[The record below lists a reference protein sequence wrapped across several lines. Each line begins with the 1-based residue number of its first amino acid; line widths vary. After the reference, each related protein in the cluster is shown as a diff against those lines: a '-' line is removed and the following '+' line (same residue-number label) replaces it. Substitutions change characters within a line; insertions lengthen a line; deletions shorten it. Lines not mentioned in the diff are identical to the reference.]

1 MGTKFV
7 TGPLNG
13 YYLGFFANYGTDVGT
28 NISVIL
34 ITSETHQV
42 SYSIEVPSMG
52 YFQNGTLSAG
62 DEVILDLSSSVE
74 VSSSQDQYKGIYLTT
89 SSQNVTVIGQSL
101 KVRTSDSFFA
111 LPIIQLSDIYVYYGI
126 SVPRASIHDEA
137 ISSSIL
143 IVGTENNTI
152 VRLTVTQFVTISVGN
167 NILTIF
173 PGRQRS
179 FVINRLQ
186 TVFIGST
193 EDMSGTKIVSDN
205 PVSVFSG
212 HRCANVPSNV
222 TACSYLI
229 EQIPPTILWGR
240 VYFTAPLVNKISY
253 TIKILAAYDST
264 AVTMYCNDMIES
276 HNINEGKFVSKILMN
291 EYCAIYSNKEVLVVQ
306 LSHGGSED
314 LNDYG
319 DPMMTLVPATSQYL
333 NKLHFATVR
342 NLSDSGY
349 NHYINIIVTE
359 QYYQPHMIY
368 LVAGGVTRSLVTEQ
382 WVPIQVNNF
391 AEAYVTQVTIPEGI
405 AQVMHTNEAAQ
416 MTATVYGFHRHD
428 GYGHIGGIRSYAER
442 VQISTPAG

>member
-1 MGTKFV
+1 MSTKFV

-13 YYLGFFANYGTDVGT
+13 YYLGFFANYETEIGT

-42 SYSIEVPSMG
+42 SYSIEAPSIG

-62 DEVILDLSSSVE
+62 DEVIVDLSSSVQ
-74 VSSSQDQYKGIYLTT
+74 VSSSQDQDKGIYLTT

-101 KVRTSDSFFA
+101 GGTTSDSFFA
-111 LPIIQLSDIYVYYGI
+111 LPATVLSDVYIYYGI
-126 SVPRASIHDEA
+126 SVPRASIHNEA

-143 IVGTENNTI
+143 IVGTENNTL
-152 VRLTVTQFVTISVGN
+152 VKLTVTQFVTISVGN
-167 NILTIF
+167 NILNIF
-173 PGRQRS
+173 PGRQYS

-186 TVFIGST
+186 TIFIGSA
-193 EDMSGTKIVSDN
+193 EDLSGTKIVSDN

-212 HRCANVPSNV
+212 HKCANVPSNV

-229 EQIPPTILWGR
+229 EQIPPTTLWGK
-240 VYFTAPLVNKISY
+240 VYFTAPLVNKVSY

-264 AVTMYCNDMIES
+264 AVTMYCNDIMES
-276 HNINEGKFVSKILMN
+276 HNINEGEFFRKILMN

-314 LNDYG
+314 LDFYG
-319 DPMMTLVPATSQYL
+319 DPMMTLVPATNQYL
-333 NKLHFATVR
+333 NKLNFATIR

-349 NHYINIIVTE
+349 DHYINIIVTE
-359 QYYQPHMIY
+359 QFYQPHMIY

-416 MTATVYGFHRHD
+416 MTTTVYGFDRSD
-428 GYGHIGGIRSYAER
+428 GYGHIGGIRSYER
-442 VQISTPAG
+442 VQITTPTG